1 MSFILDALR
10 KSEHERQRQTGPA
23 LVEVPVAAPKPRTN
37 PWATAAIA
45 LLVINLVA
53 IGVLLIVRSGDAP
66 PDAPAAPVA
75 QTSAPPAATGAP
87 PSAAPVAIAEPA
99 ARDPL
104 PAATAP
110 APMAQNPPPTT
121 APAALPPM
129 LRPAE
134 PAEPATRNPLE
145 REVAGYVP
153 GMEYEAAAR
162 AAAPPPGPPAVVAE
176 PRRGGTVVYESLPD
190 VDAMTPAG
198 PARPAGSPSRNMPTA
213 DEVAASSGLPEL
225 RLELHVYSTRP
236 QERFVF
242 INSAKYRE
250 GDTTPEGA
258 AIEEIVPEGVVM
270 SARGNR
276 FLLPRD

>member
-23 LVEVPVAAPKPRTN
+23 LVEVPVAAPKPRSN
-37 PWATAAIA
+37 PWATAALA
-45 LLVINLVA
+45 LLVVNLVA
-53 IGVLLIVRSGDAP
+53 VGVLLIMRAGDAP
-66 PDAPAAPVA
+66 SDLPVA
-75 QTSAPPAATGAP
+75 QTPPPGEQA
-87 PSAAPVAIAEPA
+87 SAAPVAAAAPVVQAPPPA
-99 ARDPL
+99 AAPQASTTQASP
-104 PAATAP
+104 PAA
-110 APMAQNPPPTT
+110 
-121 APAALPPM
+121 APAAPPPM

-134 PAEPATRNPLE
+134 PAAPATRNPLE
-145 REVAGYVP
+145 REVAGYTP
-153 GMEYEAAAR
+153 GMEYEAAAS
-162 AAAPPPGPPAVVAE
+162 ASAPPPGPPAVVAA

-190 VDAMTPAG
+190 VGAMTPAG
-198 PARPAGSPSRNMPTA
+198 PARPAGSQSRNMPTA

-258 AIEEIVPEGVVM
+258 AIEEITPDGVVM